1 MTVNG
6 CCIEVIHSNPFAMTR
21 VGMDFSMTMNLS
33 NRDDRSLGNCVAP
46 MPNLQIMVDLKT
58 GDLSGEGIKSIAR
71 CIKDLKG
78 IFGDEKARQ
87 SLDQEKV
94 VYRVQTFSPVGDG
107 EEGGLFWGTTFIEPG
122 MVGNEYFMT
131 KGHYHAER
139 GRGEYYMT
147 VAGGGAL
154 ILMDE
159 NRNTSFKAMLPGTL
173 HYIPAHTA
181 HRVANT
187 SGSVLA
193 FLACWPSDA
202 GHDYE
207 SIAVEGFSARL
218 LEVGGAPTL
227 VEEP

>member
-1 MTVNG
+1 MPAESMSLTVASYAMICMGLDAKMPINSSK
-6 CCIEVIHSNPFAMTR
+6 SNSKSPGDST
-21 VGMDFSMTMNLS
+21 V
-33 NRDDRSLGNCVAP
+33 P
-46 MPNLQIMVDLKT
+46 MRTAQIMVDIKT
-58 GDLSGEGIKSIAR
+58 GGLSGGRIQRFTR

-78 IFGDEKARQ
+78 IFSDEKARQ
-87 SLDQEKV
+87 SFDPEKV
-94 VYRVQTFSPVGDG
+94 VYRVETFTPVSEG

-131 KGHYHAER
+131 KGHFHAKR
-139 GRGEYYMT
+139 RRAEYYMT

-159 NRNTSFKAMLPGTL
+159 NRRTSFEAMHPGTL

-187 SGSVLA
+187 AGSVLS

-207 SIAVEGFSARL
+207 SIAVEGFTARL
-218 LEVGGAPTL
+218 LEVGGVPTL
-227 VEEP
+227 VEER